1 MLQIDNTV
9 ISLDLLE
16 ERFVC
21 DLVSCKGAC
30 CIEGDSGAPLE
41 DNEIEIIE
49 ELMPLIWDDLS
60 DVSKKVI
67 EKQGV
72 FYIDEDNEP
81 VTSIVSGREC
91 VFTFT
96 DENGICKCAIEKA
109 YCEGKTD
116 FYKPIS
122 CHLYPVRLQKYKSF
136 TAVNF
141 HKWNICDCALLL
153 GSKLKVPA
161 YVFLKE
167 PLVRKFGKEWYE
179 QLEIADK
186 QFYSKEE

>member
-60 DVSKKVI
+60 DV
-67 EKQGV
+67 
-72 FYIDEDNEP
+72 
-81 VTSIVSGREC
+81 
-91 VFTFT
+91 
-96 DENGICKCAIEKA
+96 
-109 YCEGKTD
+109 
-116 FYKPIS
+116 
-122 CHLYPVRLQKYKSF
+122 
-136 TAVNF
+136 
-141 HKWNICDCALLL
+141 
-153 GSKLKVPA
+153 
-161 YVFLKE
+161 
-167 PLVRKFGKEWYE
+167 
-179 QLEIADK
+179 
-186 QFYSKEE
+186 

>member
-72 FYIDEDNEP
+72 FYIDDDNEP

-109 YCEGKTD
+109 YREGKTD

-141 HKWNICDCALLL
+141 HKWNICDCALVL

>member
-72 FYIDEDNEP
+72 CF
-81 VTSIVSGREC
+81 TSMRTMNRSLPLSAGVN
-91 VFTFT
+91 VFLPSPT
-96 DENGICKCAIEKA
+96 
-109 YCEGKTD
+109 KTE
-116 FYKPIS
+116 S
-122 CHLYPVRLQKYKSF
+122 
-136 TAVNF
+136 VN
-141 HKWNICDCALLL
+141 ALL
-153 GSKLKVPA
+153 KRHTARAKRIFINPFPVIYIP
-161 YVFLKE
+161 
-167 PLVRKFGKEWYE
+167 
-179 QLEIADK
+179 
-186 QFYSKEE
+186 